1 MALTFSSASKSNRL
15 LQSLRYTMASQD
27 NNEAFT
33 NVLDL
38 NAEEIYTQQQYI
50 PSGSLPYSSSAD
62 HLSFVTATIDGV
74 STNIAQF
81 YYEISMSRSENTFQ
95 DGTTKKLV
103 WYAISGSGFTPN
115 DTGINST
122 IIESNQLTNWI
133 SNKYASA
140 SLALGDA
147 ETPSPGN
154 AYNVR
159 VKVNGSFRNAG
170 QYQFDYKTGV
180 LQFKELSNAP
190 LAADAVTLTGYRY
203 IGQTLNEF
211 ISTGGGSGTPGGATT
226 QVQFNDGGAFAGS
239 EKFTFNKTTGLTQLS
254 GSFWIT
260 GSVSNIF
267 LIKSGSIDL
276 LRMSS
281 SGALVFGDL
290 QHTPPPVAGGMFYS
304 ASAFYVGTE

>member
-1 MALTFSSASKSNRL
+1 
-15 LQSLRYTMASQD
+15 MASQD
-27 NNEAFT
+27 NSEAFT

-62 HLSFVTATIDGV
+62 HLKFITATIDGV

-115 DTGINST
+115 ATGVNST
-122 IIESNQLTNWI
+122 IIEQNQLTNWL

-140 SLALGDA
+140 SLALNDA
-147 ETPSPGN
+147 ETPAPNN
-154 AYNVR
+154 AYNIRVR
-159 VKVNGSFRNAG
+159 VNGTFRNAG

-180 LQFKELSNAP
+180 LQFKSLTNAP

-203 IGQTLNEF
+203 VGQTLNEF
-211 ISTGGGSGTPGGATT
+211 ISSGGGSGTPGGATT
-226 QVQFNDGGAFAGS
+226 QVQFNDGGSFAGS
-239 EKFTFNKTTGLTQLS
+239 ERLTFNKSTGLTKLS
-254 GSFWIT
+254 GSLEIT
-260 GSVSNIF
+260 GSVENIF
-267 LIKSGSIDL
+267 LIKSGSVNL

-290 QHTPPPVAGGMFYS
+290 QHTPPPVAGGMYYS
-304 ASAFYVGTE
+304 SGEFYVGTE